1 MTIKELLK
9 LLVSKVDLIAAIH
22 DVIAYAYGKFKI
34 NAAAIE
40 ALDASLAAVAKS
52 GAASDVSIS
61 DITGFT
67 PASANVQAAIAEL
80 FSKINAADITV
91 EQTAENLAAGI
102 LSQTVIKK
110 NGTAIATINIPKDF
124 VNNILGLVTITEG
137 TDENAGKFFDGVTEV
152 GAADGVTSAGVYL
165 KSKQTPKAGSA
176 EDTFKY
182 ADVSGLIEYV
192 TSGSQAGDM
201 VFVTIDPVTHKV
213 TATITDGT
221 ITKAKLVQ
229 ALQDEITSASKIL
242 EVANI
247 KGLTNAQCEALRAG
261 DIVVK
266 IDNTGKNAYKVSYK
280 GSAGLCLTYADCENV
295 ETVAYNKTNEDWAW
309 DSTDVTPI
317 STALQPSDFATIG
330 ATEASAIVAAA
341 IAEVEAEDEEQQSG
355 GE

>member
-9 LLVSKVDLIAAIH
+9 LLVSKVDLTAAIH

-201 VFVTIDPVTHKV
+201 VFISIDSVTHKV

-229 ALQDEITSASKIL
+229 SLQDEITSASKIL

-247 KGLTNAQCEALRAG
+247 QGLTTAQCEALRAG

-266 IDNTGKNAYKVSYK
+266 SDATGKQTYKVASK
-280 GSAGLCLTYADCENV
+280 GTASLTLTYADFENV
-295 ETVAYNKTNEDWAW
+295 VTVAYEKSNEAWAFVSTNTT
-309 DSTDVTPI
+309 SI
-317 STALQPSDFATIG
+317 SSALQPSDFATIG

>member
-9 LLVSKVDLIAAIH
+9 LLVSKVDLTAAIH

-137 TDENAGKFFDGVTEV
+137 TEENAGKFFDGVTEV

-192 TSGSQAGDM
+192 
-201 VFVTIDPVTHKV
+201 IDPVRS
-213 TATITDGT
+213 G
-221 ITKAKLVQ
+221 
-229 ALQDEITSASKIL
+229 
-242 EVANI
+242 
-247 KGLTNAQCEALRAG
+247 
-261 DIVVK
+261 
-266 IDNTGKNAYKVSYK
+266 Y
-280 GSAGLCLTYADCENV
+280 
-295 ETVAYNKTNEDWAW
+295 
-309 DSTDVTPI
+309 
-317 STALQPSDFATIG
+317 IG
-330 ATEASAIVAAA
+330 RLMRVHYECGG
-341 IAEVEAEDEEQQSG
+341 AE
-355 GE
+355 

>member
-9 LLVSKVDLIAAIH
+9 LLVSKVDLTAAIH

-201 VFVTIDPVTHKV
+201 VFISIDSVTHKV

-229 ALQDEITSASKIL
+229 SLQDEITSASKIL

-247 KGLTNAQCEALRAG
+247 QGLTTAQCEALRAG

-266 IDNTGKNAYKVSYK
+266 SDATGKQTYKVAFK
-280 GSAGLCLTYADCENV
+280 GTASLNLTYADYENV
-295 ETVAYNKTNEDWAW
+295 VTVAYEKSNEAWAFVSTNTT
-309 DSTDVTPI
+309 SI
-317 STALQPSDFATIG
+317 SSALQPSDFATIG

>member
-9 LLVSKVDLIAAIH
+9 LLVSKVDLTAAIH

-152 GAADGVTSAGVYL
+152 GAADGVNSAGVYL

-201 VFVTIDPVTHKV
+201 VFISIDPVTHKV

-229 ALQDEITSASKIL
+229 SLQDEITSASKIL

-247 KGLTNAQCEALRAG
+247 QGLTTAQCEALRAG

-266 IDNTGKNAYKVSYK
+266 SDATGKQTYKVASK
-280 GSAGLCLTYADCENV
+280 GTASLTLTYADFENV
-295 ETVAYNKTNEDWAW
+295 VTVAYEKSNEAWAFVSTNTT
-309 DSTDVTPI
+309 SI
-317 STALQPSDFATIG
+317 SSALQPSDFATIG